1 MQSQLQ
7 QWYINMVYIE
17 EKNDEIETLMQ
28 TKVVKIRERDAVE
41 RDIEALE
48 NRINM
53 QNGGSSSK
61 K

>member
-1 MQSQLQ
+1 
-7 QWYINMVYIE
+7 MVYIE